1 MDFNNYC
8 YFPILRTKDAE
19 IRAIGNLSDK
29 TLDHILPIY
38 ELTKSRRT
46 KKDPIGDIAKRID
59 QIARIQGSR
68 PFVLDVTTDE
78 KQVNEQTESLLTS
91 SGGYE
96 HWRALLSAYS
106 STLNIIPAIHI
117 DQDDEDFSETTA
129 FIKSVQSNFRCL
141 ALRLPSGLDNETYTE
156 VLKAISPH
164 LGERSL
170 IILIDSECI
179 RDKVKKGSLDATLD
193 DMYDSL
199 TIVRDITS
207 DRRANTKIVCIS
219 GSFPL
224 IPSKEG
230 HDAYGEFEIYEQ
242 SVFKELSS
250 EFPDM
255 GFGDYASISPVQTD
269 VKGGGFV
276 PRIDVSTADT
286 FFYHRYRRNHG
297 GYIKCAKLVLSDP
310 NYRSIKTWGDDEI
323 FLAANN
329 NPSGISPSFWISVR
343 ANRYMT
349 QRVSIQK
356 TRQFHPRK
364 DQEGGD
370 HQE

>member
-29 TLDHILPIY
+29 TLDYILPIF

-46 KKDPIGDIAKRID
+46 KKDPIGDIAKRIE

-68 PFVLDVTTDE
+68 PFILDVTTDD
-78 KQVNEQTESLLTS
+78 KQVNEQTESLLAP

-96 HWRALLSAYS
+96 HWRTFLSAYS
-106 STLNIIPAIHI
+106 SMLDIIPAIHI
-117 DQDDEDFSETTA
+117 DQDDEYLSETTA
-129 FIKSVQSNFRCL
+129 FIKSVRTDFRCL
-141 ALRLPSGLDNETYTE
+141 ALRLPSGLDDETYTE
-156 VLKAISPH
+156 VIEAISPH
-164 LGERSL
+164 LGECSL

-199 TIVRDITS
+199 ATVRDITAG
-207 DRRANTKIVCIS
+207 RRASTKIVCIS

-230 HDAYGEFEIYEQ
+230 QDANGKFDIYEQ

-250 EFPDM
+250 EFPSM

-276 PRIDVSTADT
+276 PRIDISTADK
-286 FFYHRYRRNHG
+286 FFYHRYRRNNG

-310 NYRSIKTWGDDEI
+310 NYRNINSWGDDEI

-356 TRQFHPRK
+356 N
-364 DQEGGD
+364 
-370 HQE
+370 